1 MSQKLGWIDAIK
13 AVLQD
18 AQEPMSAQEIVDAI
32 YNRGLRSEMG
42 ATPASTV
49 GSRISTSIK
58 NDGNTSPFIRTQ
70 PGRFFLNS
78 GETTTVPSV
87 GPKDLTEK
95 GPEEGT
101 SQITGIVNALGMFWE
116 RSKVYWD
123 KYPRLFGFT
132 QKGTRVDFSAQQ
144 GIYLLHDSQGVVYVG
159 KTDKQG
165 LGVRLKQHTTDR
177 LNGRWDRFSWFG
189 VFPVTEDGSLNSNA
203 NFSGIMVP
211 TVIAAMEA
219 VLIEALEP
227 RQNRR
232 GGDWNVDA
240 IEFIQEEDPE
250 IEVRRNKAAVMELVN
265 KKYESPN
272 A

>member
-1 MSQKLGWIDAIK
+1 
-13 AVLQD
+13 
-18 AQEPMSAQEIVDAI
+18 
-32 YNRGLRSEMG
+32 
-42 ATPASTV
+42 
-49 GSRISTSIK
+49 
-58 NDGNTSPFIRTQ
+58 
-70 PGRFFLNS
+70 
-78 GETTTVPSV
+78 
-87 GPKDLTEK
+87 
-95 GPEEGT
+95 
-101 SQITGIVNALGMFWE
+101 
-116 RSKVYWD
+116 
-123 KYPRLFGFT
+123 
-132 QKGTRVDFSAQQ
+132 
-144 GIYLLHDSQGVVYVG
+144 
-159 KTDKQG
+159 
-165 LGVRLKQHTTDR
+165 LKQHTTDR